1 MIFERVAAC
10 RQVGFAGNCE
20 ELFLGDMGLAAPI
33 RGSKGQ
39 ASGAVHLSPLTSRWT
54 LDEAQ
59 KKLSPMVTEC
69 ARAISQSIAH
79 RVSRLFA
86 SLLK

>member
-10 RQVGFAGNCE
+10 RQVGFASNCE
-20 ELFLGDMGLAAPI
+20 ELFL
-33 RGSKGQ
+33 GSKGQ